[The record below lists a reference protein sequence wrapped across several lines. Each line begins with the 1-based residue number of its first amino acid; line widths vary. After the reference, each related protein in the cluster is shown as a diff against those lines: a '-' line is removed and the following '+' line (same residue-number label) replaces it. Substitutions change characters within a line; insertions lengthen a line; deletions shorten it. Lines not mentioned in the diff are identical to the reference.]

1 MSKKEMKQKM
11 SQMLVKHNRDMLDL
25 PAKVAMSTGIEYVT
39 LKGRDSVQGINFEEE
54 YVPIKGEDVEL
65 IYNTVRQELNEVHLD
80 ELTYEQVK
88 KLEKQ
93 IVMGSC
99 YTADYENSFGVDPN
113 EVADYAEGYLDAKA
127 DGEYDEFYDYICSV
141 EYNHE

>member
-1 MSKKEMKQKM
+1 
-11 SQMLVKHNRDMLDL
+11 
-25 PAKVAMSTGIEYVT
+25 
-39 LKGRDSVQGINFEEE
+39 
-54 YVPIKGEDVEL
+54 
-65 IYNTVRQELNEVHLD
+65 
-80 ELTYEQVK
+80 
-88 KLEKQ
+88 
-93 IVMGSC
+93 MGSC